1 MIGREGRNIKALE
14 KATGVDLIIDETPQ
28 AVTLSCFDPIR
39 REVARL
45 SLVKL
50 ISDGRINPARIEDV
64 VSRVQDDL
72 NEVIRKTGDRTL
84 LDLHVRGMKPDIV
97 KLLGQLKYRYR
108 YGQNVLAHSIEV
120 ANLASVM
127 ASEIQANVLVSKTGG
142 LLHDIGKALTH
153 ELDDPHAIVGADIAS
168 KHGLNHHICSTIK
181 EHHDDVHTSIESF
194 LVAAADAISA
204 SRPGAR
210 KDTIQ
215 NYIKRLESLE
225 EIGAQFDGVEKCF
238 AIQAGREMRVMV
250 KPDIVDDVSASEMAR
265 GIVSKIEESLV
276 YPGQVKVTVI
286 RESRTSEYAK

>member
-1 MIGREGRNIKALE
+1 MIE
-14 KATGVDLIIDETPQ
+14 KATGVDLVIDETPQ

-39 REVARL
+39 REIARL

-97 KLLGQLKYRYR
+97 KLLGQLKYRYS
-108 YGQNVLAHSIEV
+108 YGQNVLVHSIEV
-120 ANLASVM
+120 ANLASAM

-153 ELDDPHAIVGADIAS
+153 ELDDPHAMVGADIAL

-210 KDTIQ
+210 KDSIQ

-225 EIGAQFDGVEKCF
+225 EIGSQFDGVEKCF
-238 AIQAGREMRVMV
+238 AVQAGREIRVMV
-250 KPDIVDDVSASEMAR
+250 EPEKIDDAEAAVLASE
-265 GIVSKIEESLV
+265 IVKEIEEKLA
-276 YPGQVKVTVI
+276 YPGQIKVTVV
-286 RESRTSEYAK
+286 REKRSVEIAN